1 MKFFLRLR
9 GFLKYFES
17 IFPSK
22 RRQTYNFGFLDKDP
36 SISFFNGHF
45 YVEASLIY
53 LFFMVLYFQNCTV
66 GSSNLSYDFI
76 SSQTSGWD
84 LTSFKMDGEMGTLI
98 THNEDV
104 NCVIFSGCCLQQI
117 PLSHFERFLM
127 NFLGLGLDY

>member
-1 MKFFLRLR
+1 
-9 GFLKYFES
+9 
-17 IFPSK
+17 
-22 RRQTYNFGFLDKDP
+22 
-36 SISFFNGHF
+36 
-45 YVEASLIY
+45 
-53 LFFMVLYFQNCTV
+53 MVLYFQNCTV

-117 PLSHFERFLM
+117 PLSHFERCLT
-127 NFLGLGLDY
+127 NVLGLEYRPDPTQKSGKIWPNTNHS